1 MPYQFGEYVSTYVDP
16 QSVKISEILRNRYLD
31 NFKANDE
38 LALAVDQMQAALPFE
53 NDVNRKKELQAEI
66 DKTLTSL
73 SERGDYENLGF
84 AVHRAAKDFSKKYAP
99 IKENYDRYQ
108 AALKDLQDRY
118 DKKSIDAETYARSGA
133 YITRD
138 YKGFEMDPNT
148 GRVKEGSMFSAPTI
162 YNDVDVMD
170 KLTKALAIIK
180 PDKYDNKSNKLSVG
194 PDGIYT
200 VTNEYGVEQVTPEEV
215 QKAFDYVMA
224 DPDVKMAVQQKADM
238 RTYDIQRSGAMPQ
251 TIQATIDQY
260 GKIIEGYKKEMAS
273 KKMSASEKD
282 QYQKAINIMQSEIN
296 NATVA
301 AKDPTASY
309 NYVKSKIEQEIINP
323 TRDLAMQ
330 YAYKS
335 TKSSTIYDYDKLYM
349 QRRNEAMEAAKNNV
363 PVYKNS
369 EVTANMKGG
378 ATVSE
383 KRQTISSLEARNKE
397 IDKELDPKNNLS
409 QQVREDLIQ
418 EKKRNM
424 TEIGVQRY
432 LIRDASVEVTM
443 DDLNAKDP
451 IIIKGLQAL
460 HPEIKD
466 DPKALYEKLV
476 EVVNDPKGEEATK
489 LNGVTNNRLKS
500 NYFRE
505 EDRDWVD
512 KLSDALLMG
521 SGAETVDADNINSL
535 IEMPNR
541 KANKALTEIK
551 TSSVFNYGTIQ
562 TGDPQQNIDITKGL
576 DDLLIGKPIS
586 NVAIPTVYDVST
598 GQKVTDTSILDGYIV
613 KDYGWYAPDN
623 VWEFELE
630 AKNSEAVNKWK
641 TVHVDGA
648 YLVAN
653 LPILRKLSDPKVQ
666 LAGLVH
672 REAPREGTADSPK
685 IYTRDIYIE
694 TSVVDPTTKLPYTQE
709 VPAKLSIRSIGDGKP
724 TISFSDASGNSIFQS
739 ANGDPSTKFRSVDD
753 QDVQQIVG
761 TGKIKF

>member
-53 NDVNRKKELQAEI
+53 NDVNRKKELQGEI

-118 DKKSIDAETYARSGA
+118 DKKSIDAETYARSGS

-194 PDGIYT
+194 PDGMYT
-200 VTNEYGVEQVTPEEV
+200 VTNEFGVEQVTPEEV
-215 QKAFDYVMA
+215 QKALDYVMA
-224 DPDVKMAVQQKADM
+224 DPDVKKAIQQKADM
-238 RTYDIQRSGAMPQ
+238 RTYDIQKSGAMPQ
-251 TIQATIDQY
+251 TMQATIAQY

-273 KKMSASEKD
+273 KTMSASEKA

-296 NATVA
+296 SATEA
-301 AKDPTASY
+301 AKDPTTSY

-330 YAYKS
+330 YAYKN
-335 TKSSTIYDYDKLYM
+335 TKSSTIYEYDPIYM
-349 QRRNEAMEAAKNNV
+349 ERRKEAMEAAKNNV
-363 PVYKNS
+363 PIYKNS
-369 EVTANMKGG
+369 EVTANMVGG
-378 ATVSE
+378 ATLSE
-383 KRQTISSLEARNKE
+383 KMQTISSLEARNRD
-397 IDKELDPKNNLS
+397 IDIEVGPGSNLS
-409 QQVREDLIQ
+409 QKQKENLLA
-418 EKKRNM
+418 EKRANTAKINH
-424 TEIGVQRY
+424 QKY
-432 LIRDASVEVTM
+432 LINEASGSSISM
-443 DDLNAKDP
+443 DDLEKQDPKIVSIFKDQMQGASP
-451 IIIKGLQAL
+451 G
-460 HPEIKD
+460 EIYQRILTTFDNKD
-466 DPKALYEKLV
+466 DQDYKDFEKIFNSKYGATALEAHLYGTGTYNYDATIGEQLNTS
-476 EVVNDPKGEEATK
+476 EVV
-489 LNGVTNNRLKS
+489 
-500 NYFRE
+500 
-505 EDRDWVD
+505 VD
-512 KLSDALLMG
+512 KFKSVYKDKIDAKF
-521 SGAETVDADNINSL
+521 A
-535 IEMPNR
+535 
-541 KANKALTEIK
+541 EIK

-562 TGDPQQNIDITKGL
+562 TGNAQENIAITKAL
-576 DDLLIGKPIS
+576 DDFLLGKSIS
-586 NVAIPTVYDVST
+586 AVAIPTAYDVSA
-598 GQKVTDTSILDGYIV
+598 GQKITNPAILDGFVV
-613 KDYGWYAPDN
+613 KDYGWDPNTNTWEMILETKNPD
-623 VWEFELE
+623 
-630 AKNSEAVNKWK
+630 AVNKFK

-648 YLVAN
+648 YLTAN
-653 LPILRKLSDPKVQ
+653 LPILRKLSDPTVILASVVQ
-666 LAGLVH
+666 M
-672 REAPREGTADSPK
+672 EAPRGGNVNNPK

-694 TSVVDPTTKLPYTQE
+694 KSEVDRLTNQTYTRE
-709 VPAKLSIRSIGDGKP
+709 VPGKLTIRSVGDNNP
-724 TISFSDASGNSIFQS
+724 TISFSDDLGAPIFQS
-739 ANGDPSTKFRSVDD
+739 ANGNPSTMFRAIDD
-753 QDVQQIVG
+753 PDVQQIVG